1 MTAHTLDPQ
10 VCDRLIKLLGM
21 TGSKHD
27 GERAA
32 AGLKANELLRRC
44 GLRWDD
50 VICVP
55 WLEPPDPGHLD
66 FDTIGWED
74 ALGLVLVRR
83 HELRERDRH
92 FVESLND
99 WPGEPTA
106 KQLKWLRDIF
116 ERLTGGR
123 RP

>member
-1 MTAHTLDPQ
+1 MTARTLDPQ

-21 TGSKHD
+21 TGSKHG

-55 WLEPPDPGHLD
+55 CAEAERDELHEDLDDDDADWGSLINQLYAARHL
-66 FDTIGWED
+66 
-74 ALGLVLVRR
+74 
-83 HELRERDRH
+83 LRPRDRH
-92 FVESLND
+92 FVESMLR
-99 WPGEPTA
+99 WEGEPTPA
-106 KQLKWLRDIF
+106 QKKWLLDIW
-116 ERLTGGR
+116 R
-123 RP
+123 RRR